1 MLWPDRARRP
11 AGNRSA
17 LLASVSTDN
26 VVDVKEDGKAAL
38 FIFRTNESGEWC
50 IKSVFTTSPPF
61 TYPAFPHTLREGERN
76 GAHT

>member
-1 MLWPDRARRP
+1 M
-11 AGNRSA
+11 
-17 LLASVSTDN
+17 LASVSTDN

-61 TYPAFPHTLREGERN
+61 TYSAFPHTLRGREMELALKLARGVRTEKYRD
-76 GAHT
+76 